1 MLKISFAVLSYVVFT
16 MTLGVVWNLFIFRGI
31 YVELGQNAYRSAPIM
46 SLGMAAMLAE
56 ALALSA
62 LFYLFHNNVR
72 SLQQGVSL
80 GLLAGVFSMTYAS
93 LVVPAKFSITPI
105 WQYVSLELLFGVI
118 HYSAVGL
125 IYALIFRKKQQL
137 TYSD

>member
-1 MLKISFAVLSYVVFT
+1 MLKISIAVITYVVFT
-16 MTLGVVWNLFIFRGI
+16 MALGVIWNLFLFQDI
-31 YVELGQNAYRSAPIM
+31 YVELTQNAYRSAPIM
-46 SLGMAAMLAE
+46 PLGMTAMLAE
-56 ALALSA
+56 ALALSV
-62 LFYLFHNNVR
+62 LFYVFYRNER
-72 SLQQGVSL
+72 SLLQGVSL

-125 IYALIFRKKQQL
+125 IFALIFRKEHQL
-137 TYSD
+137 TYTD